1 MKLISQVKA
10 ALGGRSAAEIT
21 AEARVQRNLG
31 DAARDRRDW
40 LAAADHY
47 DAYLKAKPRDFGIWV
62 QSGHALKEAGRLAE
76 AEHSYSQAQ
85 RLKPDDVDLL
95 VNLGH
100 LKKMRRDY
108 PGAAR
113 AYGEAARIGGGG
125 HALVELASNLL
136 AEHLTPGQREQILH
150 QTQSALVPLCKGL
163 RLLNSSDLVPLGED
177 RFAFSSDRPWVEM
190 APALDDPSALIGEL
204 ELRIEPVSHERPV
217 EGRIFFDY
225 GDGYRDEHSLALP
238 SPENGRVRL
247 RLAAPG
253 LIRSMRWAPDRKTNQ
268 VRLSGL
274 SLTPRPDI
282 DEVLVELREAYP
294 ADLPFDEELTAI
306 RRRLLRG
313 DFDGDSAI
321 ATSLMMGGGLERDPL
336 DYGLWLRRWVNP
348 TPADYRKITE
358 LTEALPVR
366 PRFSFVMPVYNPP
379 PALLAEC
386 LDSLLGQT
394 YADFEICIADDKS
407 PNPEIRRMLERYA
420 ARDDRIKVTFREHN
434 GHISAA
440 SNTALSLATGDFIVL
455 VDHDDLVPDY
465 ALFVVA
471 HYVNRHPEA
480 QILFSDED
488 KITAEGK
495 RYDPYFKGDFDPFL
509 MFGHNMVSH
518 LGVYRRELIEAIG
531 GFRHGLEGSQD
542 YDLVLRAV
550 EKAGAAS
557 VVHIPH
563 ILYHW
568 RAIPGSTALSGDE
581 KSYAVVAAQHA
592 VNGHFE
598 RTGLPLRSI
607 DGAFPGV
614 NAVKADRRHDQLI
627 SIIIPTRDGVEDL
640 QACIESI
647 RASDHD
653 RTEILI
659 VDNGSEDPATL
670 AYLDQIARDD
680 DVRVLAYPHPFNF
693 SEINNFAVEH
703 ARGEVLCFLNNDTE
717 VIASNWLSRARGLL
731 AVPEVGIVGAR
742 LLYPD
747 RTLQHFGVIVGMAAH
762 GVAGH
767 AYHGLPETAG
777 GYFGKA
783 LLLQQF
789 SAVTAACLFIE
800 ADLFREVGGFDPGLR
815 VAYNDIDLCLKV
827 RAAGRSVI
835 CDPELLLFHKESKT
849 RGSDASGAKAARL
862 ESEAAIMRE
871 RWSTELDPDPFY
883 SPNHD
888 LEHGNFRPAN
898 PPRMPMPW
906 RGGEERDRA
915 PAPSLFT
922 RGRGY
927 LAAAWTSRPTA
938 PTRAVEGPFARL
950 PVSADFGVA
959 VIVGAQSSELA
970 IETASS
976 LDRQTVAPARVGFV
990 VDRGTSATTLS
1001 ALKASGFG
1009 PVLPSPSTGFHDRL
1023 VAASEGL
1030 ATVRIM
1036 LIDAGD
1042 ALEPEAV
1049 ERLDDAFGDGV
1060 GMAYCDE
1067 LQVDASGAD
1076 VIGVQPKPAFSLDS
1090 YLAQPYFDRGVA
1102 FDRTTIDAVL
1112 SEAASEP
1119 VAGMMDLILRCMGH
1133 TVRVA
1138 HVPALL
1144 YRTRPATAPATDP
1157 ATADAETLR
1166 ALDRHLARTSPEAM
1180 ASAGLAKG
1188 SFRID
1193 YPDDEGRTLI
1203 IIPTRDGVD
1212 LLRTCIDSIR
1222 RTTSDADIVVIDHE
1236 SSKPETLA
1244 YLDSIRSEVVVTPYA
1259 GPFNFADMNNVAA
1272 ARHAEGYRYILFMN
1286 NDIEAI
1292 EPGWLERMRSLTAR
1306 PEVGIVGATLL
1317 YGDRTVQHAGV
1328 VLGVGGVAAHGQSG
1342 AVFERQGVR
1351 QPGFDGG
1358 LVATREYS
1366 AVTAACMMM
1375 RTDVFF
1381 GVGGYDEALAV
1392 GFNDTDLCLRVST
1405 LGYSV
1410 LNDPHAVLY
1419 HHESATRSQTDDLKH
1434 PGDAL
1439 GFLRRWKLFLAK
1451 GDPFYSPLL
1460 SLDAAYQ
1467 LADFTDMN
1475 HAARVRPVRPDLL
1488 PLEQG
1493 RPTQV
1498 PRPVFYPDSD
1508 KLL

>member
-1 MKLISQVKA
+1 MKLISQVKR
-10 ALGGRSAAEIT
+10 ALGARSATEVTAAARAERT
-21 AEARVQRNLG
+21 LG
-31 DAARDRRDW
+31 DSARDRRDW
-40 LAAADHY
+40 QAAAGHY
-47 DAYLKAKPRDFGIWV
+47 QAYLTAKPRDFGIWV
-62 QSGHALKEAGRLAE
+62 QNGHALKEAGRLAE
-76 AEHSYSQAQ
+76 AERSYVQAQ

-95 VNLGH
+95 INLGH

-113 AYGEAARIGGGG
+113 LYSDAARISGGG

-136 AEHLTPGQREQILH
+136 AEHLTPAQREQIVH
-150 QTQSALVPLCKGL
+150 QTHTALAPLGQGL
-163 RLLNSSDLVPLGED
+163 RLLNSENVVPLGD
-177 RFAFSSDRPWVEM
+177 GRFAFSSDNPWIEM
-190 APALDDPSALIGEL
+190 APGAPTAAMVGDL
-204 ELRIEPVSHERPV
+204 EFLVQPASHERPIA
-217 EGRIFFDY
+217 GRVFFDY
-225 GDGYRDEHSLALP
+225 GDGYRDDHSLALP
-238 SPENGRVRL
+238 SPENGRILL
-247 RLAAPG
+247 RVVAPG
-253 LIRSMRWAPDRKTNQ
+253 LIRSLRWVPDRKVNE
-268 VRLSGL
+268 VRLAGV
-274 SLTPRPDI
+274 SLVARPDI

-294 ADLPFDEELTAI
+294 ADLPFDEELKAI

-321 ATSLMMGGGLERDPL
+321 ATSLMMSGGLERDPL

-348 TPADYRKITE
+348 TRADYLKIAE
-358 LTEALPVR
+358 LTEALAVR

-386 LDSLLGQT
+386 LDSLLAQT

-407 PNPEIRRMLERYA
+407 PDPEIRRMLERYA
-420 ARDDRIKVTFREHN
+420 ARDDRIKVAFREHN

-440 SNTALSLATGDFIVL
+440 SNSALALATGDFIVL

-488 KITAEGK
+488 KITVDG
-495 RYDPYFKGDFDPFL
+495 RRFDPYFKGDFDPFL

-518 LGVYRRELIEAIG
+518 LGVYRRDLIAAIG

-550 EKAGAAS
+550 EKAGVAS

-581 KSYAVVAAQHA
+581 KSYAVVAAQAA

-607 DGAFPGV
+607 DGPFSGV
-614 NAVKADRRHDQLI
+614 NAVKADRHHDQLI

-640 QACIESI
+640 RACIESI
-647 RASDHD
+647 RATDHA
-653 RTEILI
+653 RTEILV

-670 AYLDQIARDD
+670 AYLEQIGADD

-693 SEINNFAVEH
+693 SDINNFAVEH
-703 ARGEVLCFLNNDTE
+703 ARGELLCFLNNDTE
-717 VIASNWLSRARGLL
+717 VIAPNWLSRARGLL
-731 AVPEVGIVGAR
+731 AVPDVGIVGAR

-783 LLLQQF
+783 QLLQQF

-800 ADLFREVGGFDPGLR
+800 TELFREVGGFDSGLR
-815 VAYNDIDLCLKV
+815 VAYNDVDLCLKV

-871 RWSTELDPDPFY
+871 RWATQLDHDPFY

-888 LEHGNFRPAN
+888 LEHGNFRPSN

-927 LAAAWTSRPTA
+927 IAAAWAARTPA
-938 PTRAVEGPFARL
+938 PARATEGPLARL
-950 PVSADFGVA
+950 PVSADFGLA
-959 VIVGAQSSELA
+959 ILVGDQSAEAA
-970 IETASS
+970 IETAAS
-976 LDRQTVAPARVGFV
+976 LTRQTVAPAGIAFIADPATPEATLAALASSDVGAV
-990 VDRGTSATTLS
+990 VHAGSAGL
-1001 ALKASGFG
+1001 
-1009 PVLPSPSTGFHDRL
+1009 HDRL
-1023 VAASEGL
+1023 VAASGSL
-1030 ATVRIM
+1030 TTARIM
-1036 LIDAGD
+1036 LIPAGD

-1049 ERLDDAFGDGV
+1049 ERLDEAFIDGV
-1060 GMAYCDE
+1060 GIAYCDE
-1067 LQVDASGAD
+1067 LQVDQAG
-1076 VIGVQPKPAFSLDS
+1076 VEVVGVQPKPAFSLES
-1090 YLAQPYFDRGVA
+1090 YLARPYFDRGVA
-1102 FDRTTIDAVL
+1102 FDRATVGTAL
-1112 SEAASEP
+1112 KTAGSEP
-1119 VAGMMDLILRCMGH
+1119 VGSVTDLVLRCLEGAAK
-1133 TVRVA
+1133 VA

-1144 YRTRPATAPATDP
+1144 YRARSVIGEAPADE
-1157 ATADAETLR
+1157 ETLT
-1166 ALDRHLARTSPEAM
+1166 ALNRYLTRTASPAK
-1180 ASAGLAKG
+1180 ASQGLAKG
-1188 SFRID
+1188 SFRLD
-1193 YPDDEGRTLI
+1193 YPDDKGRTLI
-1203 IIPTRDGVD
+1203 VIPTRDGVD
-1212 LLRTCIDSIR
+1212 LLRTCIDSVR
-1222 RTTSDADIVVIDHE
+1222 RTTTDADIVVIDHE
-1236 SSKPETLA
+1236 SARPETLA
-1244 YLDSIRSEVVVTPYA
+1244 YLDSIRSEVVVTPYS
-1259 GPFNFADMNNVAA
+1259 GPFNFADMNNVAV
-1272 ARHAEGYRYILFMN
+1272 ARHAEGYRYVVFMN

-1292 EPGWLERMRSLTAR
+1292 EPGWLERMRSLAAR

-1375 RTDVFF
+1375 RTEVFL
-1381 GVGGYDEALAV
+1381 GVGGFDEDLAV

-1434 PGDAL
+1434 PGDAVR
-1439 GFLRRWKLFLAK
+1439 FLRRWKPFLAK

-1467 LADFTDMN
+1467 LAEFTEMN
-1475 HAARVRPVRPDLL
+1475 HAARVRPVRPDPR
-1488 PLEQG
+1488 PLGQG
-1493 RPTQV
+1493 RPTHT
-1498 PRPVFYPDSD
+1498 PAPVCYPESGSQAS
-1508 KLL
+1508 

>member
-10 ALGGRSAAEIT
+10 ALGARSATEIT
-21 AEARVQRNLG
+21 AEARMQRNLG

-40 LAAADHY
+40 QAAADHY

-62 QSGHALKEAGRLAE
+62 QSGHALKEAGRFAE
-76 AEHSYSQAQ
+76 AETSYAAAQ
-85 RLKPDDVDLL
+85 RLKPDDTDLL
-95 VNLGH
+95 VNFGH

-108 PGAAR
+108 SGAAR
-113 AYGEAARIGGGG
+113 LYGEAARLSGGGP
-125 HALVELASNLL
+125 ALVELASSLL
-136 AEHLTPGQREQILH
+136 AEHLTPGQREQIIH
-150 QTQSALVPLCKGL
+150 QTQAALAPLCKGL
-163 RLLNSSDLVPLGED
+163 RLLNSSDLVPLGDD

-190 APALDDPSALIGEL
+190 APVFDDPFAMIGEL
-204 ELRIEPVSHERPV
+204 ELRIEPLSPERPV
-217 EGRIFFDY
+217 EGRLFFDY

-238 SPENGRVRL
+238 SPENGQVLL

-253 LIRSMRWAPDRKTNQ
+253 LIRSMRWAPDRKTNE
-268 VRLSGL
+268 VRLSGI

-348 TPADYRKITE
+348 TPADYRRIAE
-358 LTEALPVR
+358 LTEALPVK

-407 PNPEIRRMLERYA
+407 PNLEIRRMLERYA
-420 ARDDRIKVTFREHN
+420 ARDARIKIAFREHN

-440 SNTALSLATGDFIVL
+440 SNSALALASGDFIVL

-488 KITAEGK
+488 KITAEGR

-518 LGVYRRELIEAIG
+518 LGVYRRDLIEAIG

-647 RASDHD
+647 RASDHE

-659 VDNGSEDPATL
+659 VDNGSEDLATL

-789 SAVTAACLFIE
+789 SAVTAACLFIR

-815 VAYNDIDLCLKV
+815 VAYNDVDLCLKV
-827 RAAGRSVI
+827 RAAGHSVI
-835 CDPELLLFHKESKT
+835 CDPELLLSHKESKT
-849 RGSDASGAKAARL
+849 RGSDAGGAKAARL
-862 ESEAAIMRE
+862 ESEAAVMRE
-871 RWSTELDPDPFY
+871 RWADQLDHDPFY

-898 PPRMPMPW
+898 PPRVPMPW
-906 RGGEERDRA
+906 RGGEERDHA
-915 PAPSLFT
+915 PAPSVFT

-927 LAAAWTSRPTA
+927 VAGAWAARPSA
-938 PTRAVEGPFARL
+938 PARAVEGPFARRAAT
-950 PVSADFGVA
+950 ADFGLA
-959 VIVGAQSSELA
+959 ILVGDRSSEAA
-970 IETASS
+970 IESAAS
-976 LDRQTVAPARVGFV
+976 LTRQTVAPAKIAFV
-990 VDRGTSATTLS
+990 IDPTTPAATTS
-1001 ALKASGFG
+1001 ALKANGLG
-1009 PVLPSPSTGFHDRL
+1009 PVLKAGSSSFNDRL
-1023 VAASEGL
+1023 AAASKGL
-1030 ATVRIM
+1030 ATARVM
-1036 LIDAGD
+1036 LIPAGD

-1049 ERLDDAFGDGV
+1049 ERLNDAFGDGV
-1060 GMAYCDE
+1060 GIAYCDE
-1067 LQVDASGAD
+1067 LKLGDAGAD
-1076 VIGVQPKPAFSLDS
+1076 VISLHPRPAFSLES
-1090 YLAQPYFDRGVA
+1090 YLSRPYFDRGVA
-1102 FDRTTIDAVL
+1102 FDRAAVEAVL
-1112 SEAASEP
+1112 REAASEP
-1119 VAGMMDLILRCMGH
+1119 VASVTDLALRCLER
-1133 TVRVA
+1133 TTSVA

-1144 YRTRPATAPATDP
+1144 YRARPL
-1157 ATADAETLR
+1157 ADAADDGQTLGVINR
-1166 ALDRHLARTSPEAM
+1166 YLSRM
-1180 ASAGLAKG
+1180 APQAQASQGLAEG

-1193 YPDDEGRTLI
+1193 YPDDKGRTLI
-1203 IIPTRDGVD
+1203 VIPTRDGVD

-1259 GPFNFADMNNVAA
+1259 GPFNFADMNNVAV
-1272 ARHAEGYRYILFMN
+1272 ARHADGYRYVVFMN

-1292 EPGWLERMRSLTAR
+1292 EPGWLERMRSLAGR
-1306 PEVGIVGATLL
+1306 PDVGIVGATLL

-1328 VLGVGGVAAHGQSG
+1328 VLGVGGVAAHGQTG

-1358 LVATREYS
+1358 LVAVREYS

-1375 RTDVFF
+1375 RTDLFL
-1381 GVGGYDEALAV
+1381 GVGGYDEDLAV

-1439 GFLRRWKLFLAK
+1439 RFLRRWKLFLAK

-1467 LADFTDMN
+1467 LADFTDM
-1475 HAARVRPVRPDLL
+1475 HHPARVRPVHPALS

-1493 RPTQV
+1493 RPTLAPQ
-1498 PRPVFYPDSD
+1498 PISYPESDRRPSRRD
-1508 KLL
+1508 